1 LKLVGRPQSLANQC
15 ERSQYKHFT
24 MGRLETKKGPY
35 NKALII
41 AITIYL
47 EDKLAC

>member
-1 LKLVGRPQSLANQC
+1 MGKL
-15 ERSQYKHFT
+15 EI
-24 MGRLETKKGPY
+24 KKGPY

-41 AITIYL
+41 AITVYL